1 MNWTKSK
8 SRTEFPLQ
16 STYRCSKKETVIL
29 ASITADDINPLCL
42 MTIVSRSQAAY
53 KMRLEQP
60 QVMFSFY
67 QSSWPKLRKYAN
79 ESFDIKQFLLSL
91 ATFFILKGCTPLL
104 DDVTTENH
112 AHLQAHMSHGVKMRY
127 IQWLE
132 RANNALKLFM
142 VVKLTRFVFL
152 FVQFSNFTP
161 MELLSTEMFF
171 QLVHWMNSSL
181 RIIVDLGWWRLDKHS
196 QFRKVKIPAGA
207 LQ

>member
-1 MNWTKSK
+1 MDWTKSK
-8 SRTEFPLQ
+8 SKTEFPLQ
-16 STYRCSKKETVIL
+16 STYRCSKKEIVIL
-29 ASITADDINPLCL
+29 ASITADDINPVCL
-42 MTIVSRSQAAY
+42 MTIVSGSQAAY

-60 QVMFSFY
+60 QAMSSFY

-91 ATFFILKGCTPLL
+91 ATFFIFKGCTPLL
-104 DDVTTENH
+104 DDVTHTRD
-112 AHLQAHMSHGVKMRY
+112 LQAHMSHGVKMRY

-132 RANNALKLFM
+132 RANNALKLSM

-152 FVQFSNFTP
+152 SVQFSNFTP

>member
-1 MNWTKSK
+1 MNWKKSK
-8 SRTEFPLQ
+8 PKAEFPLQ
-16 STYRCSKKETVIL
+16 STYRCSKKEIVIL

-60 QVMFSFY
+60 QAMFSFY

-112 AHLQAHMSHGVKMRY
+112 AHPRFTGAYEPWGKNEIYTVVGTGQQRSQALHGGKINKIRLPIRSVF
-127 IQWLE
+127 
-132 RANNALKLFM
+132 KLYPNGI
-142 VVKLTRFVFL
+142 VVNWNVLPV
-152 FVQFSNFTP
+152 
-161 MELLSTEMFF
+161 
-171 QLVHWMNSSL
+171 SSL
-181 RIIVDLGWWRLDKHS
+181 NE
-196 QFRKVKIPAGA
+196 
-207 LQ
+207 